1 MLPTTFSATI
11 LAIDDDPLVLDLLE
25 RMLIKQPYT
34 VLRAEDADSAWQI
47 IQTRNDLDLILLDVL
62 MPGSLTGLDLC
73 RKVRADQTRSYVP
86 IILITALGQTE
97 QMAQG
102 LDAGADDY
110 IAKPFRAR
118 EMLARVHAALR
129 IRAVQRQLFEAEN
142 RYRVLVETSRDLI
155 FALDANGWLSYV
167 SPICETMTG
176 YSAELLQAEY
186 PPFARCLHPDDARRF
201 TETLIARPTPPDGLD
216 LEFRFVRS
224 DKQVR
229 WMALSW
235 SPIRDRAQALIG
247 LQGTLRDITHRRE
260 IEAATWQRSQ
270 ELAALNLIATRV
282 NQTLELDT
290 TLNEALATLMEVI
303 GIEFGTIHIVEEDQ
317 FVLHAVRGLSTEAAR
332 NWYRPFGGLDPAEWR
347 THAPIVARERS
358 DQSLGEIG
366 LEIKGLGV
374 QAWMIVPLQ
383 GRY

>member
-1 MLPTTFSATI
+1 MLQTTFSATI
-11 LAIDDDPLVLDLLE
+11 LAVDDDPLVLDLLE

-34 VLRAEDADSAWQI
+34 MLRAENADSAWQI

-73 RKVRADQTRSYVP
+73 RMVRADQTRSYVP
-86 IILITALGQTE
+86 IILVTALGQTE

-110 IAKPFRAR
+110 ITKPFRAR

-167 SPICETMTG
+167 SPICEAMTG
-176 YSAELLQAEY
+176 YSAELIQAEY
-186 PPFARCLHPDDARRF
+186 PPFVRCLHPDDARRF
-201 TETLIARPTPPDGLD
+201 TETLIARPIPSEGLD

-290 TLNEALATLMEVI
+290 TLNEALATLMEVL
-303 GIEFGTIHIVEEDQ
+303 GIEFGAIHLVELCDLQAVGMAPDVQVGEGE
-317 FVLHAVRGLSTEAAR
+317 FRHARLQRGE
-332 NWYRPFGGLDPAEWR
+332 
-347 THAPIVARERS
+347 
-358 DQSLGEIG
+358 
-366 LEIKGLGV
+366 
-374 QAWMIVPLQ
+374 
-383 GRY
+383 